1 MSSNCD
7 AFNNPG
13 DSVHPSAL
21 TFPMKLRS
29 LFLLGAIIIC
39 LLAAAL
45 QKYAA
50 ALPLKIDDPSSPA
63 HLRLE
68 VSAKPTDGRL
78 HAQLAIALLKPLE
91 EVAPNTDES
100 SLYGPDFTL
109 HHPNVAEAR
118 KHTDLAI
125 KHAPTVLETQIAS
138 TMTLMAEGKGED
150 AIQPGRRVVDLAP
163 KSADSHILLARAHL
177 LAGCAQGCE
186 CRESLRKEKKEER
199 KQGRK
204 SALEAREEEAKKS
217 SERQSATPAARK
229 AAVKDRSTLRAGA
242 MWRIMEA
249 GRILQTATSSEPEN
263 AYAKRLAKESKKLVT
278 LDAHKVLTTEQVMSY
293 AQCHYFFGQE
303 LEGQPC
309 DKRRYKYE

>member
-1 MSSNCD
+1 
-7 AFNNPG
+7 
-13 DSVHPSAL
+13 
-21 TFPMKLRS
+21 MKLRS

-118 KHTDLAI
+118 KHTDLAL
-125 KHAPTVLETQIAS
+125 KHAPTALETQIAS

-217 SERQSATPAARK
+217 S
-229 AAVKDRSTLRAGA
+229 
-242 MWRIMEA
+242 
-249 GRILQTATSSEPEN
+249 
-263 AYAKRLAKESKKLVT
+263 
-278 LDAHKVLTTEQVMSY
+278 
-293 AQCHYFFGQE
+293 
-303 LEGQPC
+303 
-309 DKRRYKYE
+309 

>member
-7 AFNNPG
+7 AFNNPA
-13 DSVHPSAL
+13 DTSTRAL
-21 TFPMKLRS
+21 HLSYEATV
-29 LFLLGAIIIC
+29 
-39 LLAAAL
+39 
-45 QKYAA
+45 
-50 ALPLKIDDPSSPA
+50 ALPARRNNHLPPRRRFAKIRGGLTTQNRRPVIARRTYAWRCPPS
-63 HLRLE
+63 R
-68 VSAKPTDGRL
+68 PTGRL

-249 GRILQTATSSEPEN
+249 GRI
-263 AYAKRLAKESKKLVT
+263 Y
-278 LDAHKVLTTEQVMSY
+278 
-293 AQCHYFFGQE
+293 C
-303 LEGQPC
+303 
-309 DKRRYKYE
+309 RRRRARSQRMPTRSGWPRRARSW